1 MEATTQPEFWLGVAI
16 ALLFL
21 LSLRSRHVRA
31 LLGRGTARLRRW
43 AVARAERASRPD
55 PEAEELYRVVR
66 RQRLCADIER
76 VGRLV
81 ATDSWMSATRPLG
94 NRLAYETL
102 LHELRRMP
110 PPLAAVQY
118 GVADRWSEAPP
129 AWMAPS
135 PTVGHRPR
143 TPSVEVIDLGW
154 RA

>member
-43 AVARAERASRPD
+43 AVAHAERAARPD

-81 ATDSWMSATRPLG
+81 ATDSWMSATRQLG
-94 NRLAYETL
+94 NRLAYDTL
-102 LHELRRMP
+102 LHELRLMP
-110 PPLAAVQY
+110 PPLTAVQY
-118 GVADRWSEAPP
+118 GVAERWNDPTPLWAAPP
-129 AWMAPS
+129 TS
-135 PTVGHRPR
+135 GGHHPR
-143 TPSVEVIDLGW
+143 TPAVEVIDLGW
-154 RA
+154 R